1 MNSINK
7 FISQYGN
14 NIDVCSF
21 INNKNIA
28 SINKFIKFDK
38 FYSKSFG
45 EEIESLY
52 NNKDYVLGIHGSR
65 DSFPKTNEDENEML
79 NLYFNNGIENIS
91 DNRIEYTVKLK
102 TQGLELQDFL
112 SYSYGPSDSPKFI
125 VMIPVNGITP
135 SVNPMPI
142 WNKYNI
148 VYYLL
153 PQYIYGC
160 IENLG
165 SREVSIIKN
174 DNYMKNLNFDNLVYD
189 KSIID
194 SVKKEK

>member
-1 MNSINK
+1 
-7 FISQYGN
+7 
-14 NIDVCSF
+14 
-21 INNKNIA
+21 
-28 SINKFIKFDK
+28 
-38 FYSKSFG
+38 
-45 EEIESLY
+45 
-52 NNKDYVLGIHGSR
+52 
-65 DSFPKTNEDENEML
+65 ML

-125 VMIPVNGITP
+125 VTIPVNGITP
-135 SVNPMPI
+135 SVNPIPI

-165 SREVSIIKN
+165 SRDASIIKN

-189 KSIID
+189 KSISD